1 MRKLHK
7 LYALLFC
14 YFWLPCPVCGKY
26 FGGHEL
32 SSNNFLASLVSE
44 DGTGHLVCP
53 DPECIYE
60 AGVLNILNRRQKY
73 IRASTMNYQKCKQEK
88 AQHVQ
93 MG

>member
-1 MRKLHK
+1 MRRLHK
-7 LYALLFC
+7 LYALLFR

-32 SSNNFLASLVSE
+32 SSNNFLALLVSE
-44 DGTGHLVCP
+44 DGTEHLVCP
-53 DPECIYE
+53 DPGCIYE
-60 AGVLNILNRRQKY
+60 AGVLNTLQRRQHY